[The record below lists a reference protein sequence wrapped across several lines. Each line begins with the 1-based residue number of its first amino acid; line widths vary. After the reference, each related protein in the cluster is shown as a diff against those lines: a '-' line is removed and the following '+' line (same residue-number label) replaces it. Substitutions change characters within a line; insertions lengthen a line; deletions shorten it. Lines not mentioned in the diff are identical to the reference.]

1 MPPGF
6 RWPDGVR
13 AAACF
18 TFDVDAESP
27 ILFEHPEAADWLD
40 VMSHQAYGP
49 RTGVP
54 RLLRLLDRQGVRATF
69 FVPGYTAERWPDTVR
84 AIRDAGHEI
93 GHHGYL
99 HEGAHGASADEQE
112 RRLVRGLEALD
123 AVLGVRPAGYRA
135 PMWELTPDTLPLL
148 AKHGF
153 AYDAGLMDADHPYLL
168 ATSEAPG
175 AAAIVEL
182 PGHWSL
188 DDWEP
193 YAYLPG
199 ITGSGVIAS
208 PDEVVGRWILELDG
222 ARRRGRAVHADQ
234 SPVRLGAGVA
244 GGRARAA
251 DRTGEG
257 DGRAVDRDR
266 RGDRRAH
273 GVARARTRRPPAAHR
288 LVAHQGEDPVRS
300 VSRSPH
306 RLSAGRSLG
315 RFASLFGTLS
325 IHWARDP
332 ARKPAFGP
340 PGVRISG
347 SAAAVNAGRPSAVW
361 RACDASIPVAENEI
375 VRAAHGCGPKRATSR
390 RSDVVV
396 VRGTHGRC
404 RKDRDPCAP
413 RTREPDGRWPA
424 AEP

>member
-1 MPPGF
+1 MTGREPWWSPMPPGF

-175 AAAIVEL
+175 APAIVEL

-208 PDEVVGRWILELDG
+208 PDEVVGRWILELDALAAEG
-222 ARRRGRAVHADQ
+222 GLFMLTNHPFVSGRA
-234 SPVRLGAGVA
+234 S
-244 GGRARAA
+244 RAA
-251 DRTGEG
+251 ALELLIERAKAMDGLWIATAGEI
-257 DGRAVDRDR
+257 A
-266 RGDRRAH
+266 AH
-273 GVARARTRRPPAAHR
+273 TASLGLEPVVHRRPI
-288 LVAHQGEDPVRS
+288 
-300 VSRSPH
+300 VS
-306 RLSAGRSLG
+306 
-315 RFASLFGTLS
+315 
-325 IHWARDP
+325 
-332 ARKPAFGP
+332 
-340 PGVRISG
+340 
-347 SAAAVNAGRPSAVW
+347 
-361 RACDASIPVAENEI
+361 
-375 VRAAHGCGPKRATSR
+375 
-390 RSDVVV
+390 
-396 VRGTHGRC
+396 
-404 RKDRDPCAP
+404 
-413 RTREPDGRWPA
+413 
-424 AEP
+424 